1 VAKGLC
7 SHEPGEKPAQ
17 RSGEVARDFAT
28 NGRLGSA
35 SPDRSTQGRT
45 GQRVR
50 RVRRSGAIGSL
61 FRDQLARNGP
71 SFHRHVEPQLETR
84 PTNPQPGQE
93 LCGASSARD
102 RLRRI
107 VEEHYDF
114 IWRLLRRI
122 GVPADGVDD
131 AAQEVFLVALRKLE
145 AIERGSERSFLFGTA
160 LRVASDRRRARAR
173 SREVPTADE
182 LDAADHAPAPDEL
195 TDQRRA
201 RQALDEVLD
210 AMADDLRVVFVL
222 YELEGMT
229 SGEIADLI
237 GVPAGTAASR
247 LRRAREEF
255 SRQVKRIRARLG
267 RTGGQS

>member
-1 VAKGLC
+1 M
-7 SHEPGEKPAQ
+7 
-17 RSGEVARDFAT
+17 
-28 NGRLGSA
+28 
-35 SPDRSTQGRT
+35 
-45 GQRVR
+45 VR
-50 RVRRSGAIGSL
+50 RMRRMHRIGGIGSL
-61 FRDQLARNGP
+61 FRDQLVCGGP
-71 SFHRHVEPQLETR
+71 SFHRPVETQLETR
-84 PTNPQPGQE
+84 SANPQPQQE
-93 LCGASSARD
+93 LCGSSSARD
-102 RLRRI
+102 RLRQI

-122 GVPADGVDD
+122 GVPTDGVDD

-160 LRVASDRRRARAR
+160 LRVASDRRRARTR
-173 SREVPTADE
+173 SREVPAPDDLE
-182 LDAADHAPAPDEL
+182 SPDHAPAPDEL

-201 RQALDEVLD
+201 RQVLDEVLD
-210 AMADDLRVVFVL
+210 AMPDDLRVVFVL

-229 SGEIADLI
+229 SGEIADLV

-267 RTGGQS
+267 RTGGPS